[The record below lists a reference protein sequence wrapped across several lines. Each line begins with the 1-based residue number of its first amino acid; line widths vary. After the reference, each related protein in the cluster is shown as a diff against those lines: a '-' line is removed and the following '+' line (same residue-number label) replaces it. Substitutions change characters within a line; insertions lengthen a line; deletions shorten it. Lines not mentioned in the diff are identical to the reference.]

1 MLPCRGARR
10 HLGLSGVHFRS
21 QRRERNSAACTPQQ
35 ARPARGVAPRRSTS
49 TRLAGPALRA
59 SSGRQSSQ
67 RSKGRGPRRWWPTRL
82 VQPTHTSRR
91 CRSCSVAAHQVSEK
105 LQPAPWRRNSSW
117 PVSECAGWN
126 RGPQARGVAPPE
138 RCQVGSATA
147 SQALRGELVQTP
159 PPERDGAAVC
169 GVVGLRR
176 PALRIRMRGARKLAT
191 PQGRMKIRRFLSWL
205 HGAPGIF
212 LVVAWLRIHAC
223 EQVERGTISLVCLLS
238 TQRTVYCVYNTVY
251 CILINSNSSNND
263 RMTENQ
269 NARMTGGKQ
278 RSDASDASDARN
290 QFSTCRQPLQP
301 RCSTCDPDGRRH
313 GVTAVT
319 RGQYGDYR

>member
-191 PQGRMKIRRFLSWL
+191 PQGRKIRRFLSWL

-269 NARMTGGKQ
+269 
-278 RSDASDASDARN
+278 
-290 QFSTCRQPLQP
+290 PE
-301 RCSTCDPDGRRH
+301 
-313 GVTAVT
+313 
-319 RGQYGDYR
+319 

>member
-82 VQPTHTSRR
+82 VQPMHTSRR

-147 SQALRGELVQTP
+147 SQALRTTAFAF
-159 PPERDGAAVC
+159 AATALLAQVRARAMHLQAVPRGSC
-169 GVVGLRR
+169 RRLARPAHQRR
-176 PALRIRMRGARKLAT
+176 PRRVRARRLDRG
-191 PQGRMKIRRFLSWL
+191 
-205 HGAPGIF
+205 
-212 LVVAWLRIHAC
+212 
-223 EQVERGTISLVCLLS
+223 
-238 TQRTVYCVYNTVY
+238 YC
-251 CILINSNSSNND
+251 
-263 RMTENQ
+263 
-269 NARMTGGKQ
+269 TG
-278 RSDASDASDARN
+278 
-290 QFSTCRQPLQP
+290 
-301 RCSTCDPDGRRH
+301 
-313 GVTAVT
+313 
-319 RGQYGDYR
+319 

>member
-191 PQGRMKIRRFLSWL
+191 TGGEVWKTAVHFSTFCRGCMVRREYFWWW
-205 HGAPGIF
+205 HGCASMRVNRWNG
-212 LVVAWLRIHAC
+212 AR
-223 EQVERGTISLVCLLS
+223 SLLS
-238 TQRTVYCVYNTVY
+238 VFFQQYSIL
-251 CILINSNSSNND
+251 CIQYSILYIN
-263 RMTENQ
+263 
-269 NARMTGGKQ
+269 
-278 RSDASDASDARN
+278 
-290 QFSTCRQPLQP
+290 
-301 RCSTCDPDGRRH
+301 
-313 GVTAVT
+313 
-319 RGQYGDYR
+319 

>member
-176 PALRIRMRGARKLAT
+176 PALRIRMRGARKLGYCYDR
-191 PQGRMKIRRFLSWL
+191 GRSLENRCPLFHFLSWL

-223 EQVERGTISLVCLLS
+223 EQVEWGTISLVCLLS
-238 TQRTVYCVYNTVY
+238 TIQYFVYTIQYIVY
-251 CILINSNSSNND
+251 
-263 RMTENQ
+263 
-269 NARMTGGKQ
+269 
-278 RSDASDASDARN
+278 
-290 QFSTCRQPLQP
+290 
-301 RCSTCDPDGRRH
+301 
-313 GVTAVT
+313 
-319 RGQYGDYR
+319 

>member
-82 VQPTHTSRR
+82 VQPMHTSRR

-159 PPERDGAAVC
+159 PPERDGAAAPASVT
-169 GVVGLRR
+169 R
-176 PALRIRMRGARKLAT
+176 P
-191 PQGRMKIRRFLSWL
+191 LSP
-205 HGAPGIF
+205 PG
-212 LVVAWLRIHAC
+212 
-223 EQVERGTISLVCLLS
+223 
-238 TQRTVYCVYNTVY
+238 
-251 CILINSNSSNND
+251 
-263 RMTENQ
+263 
-269 NARMTGGKQ
+269 
-278 RSDASDASDARN
+278 
-290 QFSTCRQPLQP
+290 LQP
-301 RCSTCDPDGRRH
+301 RRAVSPVRAGRPRATAGCWGAARARGRQAACSQGALAARAATVASKAHSFRMIMLMRSQHSGFGPLNWG
-313 GVTAVT
+313 
-319 RGQYGDYR
+319 